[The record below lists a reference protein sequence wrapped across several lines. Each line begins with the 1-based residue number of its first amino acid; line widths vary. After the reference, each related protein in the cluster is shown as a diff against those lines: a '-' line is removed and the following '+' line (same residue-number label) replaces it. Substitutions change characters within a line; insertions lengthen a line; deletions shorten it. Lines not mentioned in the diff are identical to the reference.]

1 MRKNLGPKSL
11 IYPEPVLIIGTYDE
25 DGTPDAMNAAWG
37 GVSDVNEIH
46 LCLSSEHKTVKNLLK
61 TKEFT
66 VSFAT
71 KKYKNECDYVG
82 MVSGN
87 KVKDKL
93 DKCKFHCVKSKKIN
107 APIIKELPLTLECK
121 LIKYDKKTGHL
132 YASIIN
138 VSVDDSI
145 LTNGKVDMKKFEP
158 IIYDGLNNTY
168 HVVGK
173 KVGDAFKDY
182 KKIGA

>member
-1 MRKNLGPKSL
+1 MRKNLGPKSI

-25 DGTPDAMNAAWG
+25 KKVPNAMNAAWG

-46 LCLSSEHKTVKNLLK
+46 LCLSYEHKTVKNLLK

-71 KKYKNECDYVG
+71 RKYEKECDYVG

-87 KVKDKL
+87 DEPNKLKKCGFHTTKAKKV
-93 DKCKFHCVKSKKIN
+93 N
-107 APIIKELPLTLECK
+107 APLIKELPLTLECK

-132 YASIIN
+132 YASIEN

-145 LTNGKVDMKKFEP
+145 LTDGKVDMKKFEP
-158 IIYDGLNNTY
+158 IIYDGLNHNY
-168 HVVGK
+168 HVIGK
-173 KVGDAFKDY
+173 KVGEAYKDY
-182 KKIGA
+182 LKIK

>member
-1 MRKNLGPKSL
+1 MRKNLGPKSI

-25 DGTPDAMNAAWG
+25 KGTPNAMNAAWG

-66 VSFAT
+66 VAFAT
-71 KKYKNECDYVG
+71 KKYEKECDYVG
-82 MVSGN
+82 MISGN
-87 KVKDKL
+87 NEPSKL
-93 DKCKFHCVKSKKIN
+93 KKCGFHVIKSKKVN

-132 YASIIN
+132 YASIEN

-145 LTNGKVDMKKFEP
+145 LTDNKVDMKKFEP
-158 IIYDGLNNTY
+158 IIYDGLNHNY
-168 HVVGK
+168 HVIGK
-173 KVGDAFKDY
+173 KVGQAYKDY
-182 KKIGA
+182 LKIK